1 MVVPEAASAT
11 MSDVAPDRPLHE
23 AERDH
28 VMTSRP
34 LARFRVN
41 EFFVIALAA
50 WVAFSAGCAQP
61 KPQEPAADVK
71 NLVHQDR
78 YYIAGTPTE
87 AGLRRMAREGVKTVI
102 DLRRE
107 DEPLGDEGKYA
118 EALGMKYFRV
128 PMQSDRLTPDQANA
142 FLEAMELAGNQP
154 VLIHC
159 ASGNRAGAMYGLYLG
174 ARGVCSAEEAV
185 RRACEAGLKNE
196 QLGSDVRQYLED
208 AAARRV
214 ATPSPGH

>member
-1 MVVPEAASAT
+1 
-11 MSDVAPDRPLHE
+11 
-23 AERDH
+23 
-28 VMTSRP
+28 MTSRP

-41 EFFVIALAA
+41 EFLVIALAA
-50 WVAFSAGCAQP
+50 GVAFSAGCAQP
-61 KPQEPAADVK
+61 KPQEPAADIK

-102 DLRRE
+102 DLRRD
-107 DEPLGDEGKYA
+107 DEPLGDEGKLV
-118 EALGMKYFRV
+118 ESLGMKYYRV
-128 PMQSDRLTPDQANA
+128 PMKSDEMTSDQANA

-154 VLIHC
+154 VMIHC
-159 ASGNRAGAMYGLYLG
+159 AGGSRAGAMYGLYLG

-185 RRACEAGLKNE
+185 RRAREAGMKNE
-196 QLGSDVRQYLED
+196 QLGSDVRNYLEE

>member
-1 MVVPEAASAT
+1 
-11 MSDVAPDRPLHE
+11 
-23 AERDH
+23 
-28 VMTSRP
+28 MTNRSIP
-34 LARFRVN
+34 QFRVISILM
-41 EFFVIALAA
+41 IASVPGLLLAT
-50 WVAFSAGCAQP
+50 GCMQP
-61 KPQEPAADVK
+61 KPQEPVADIK

-102 DLRRE
+102 DLRRD
-107 DEPLGDEGKYA
+107 DEPLGDEGKQA

-128 PMQSDRLTPDQANA
+128 PMQSDRMTPDQANA

-154 VLIHC
+154 VMIHC
-159 ASGNRAGAMYGLYLG
+159 AGGSRAGAMYGLYLG
-174 ARGVCSAEEAV
+174 ARGACSAEDAV
-185 RRACEAGLKNE
+185 RRAREAGLKNE
-196 QLGSDVRQYLED
+196 QLGSDVRHYLQD